1 MARGRGG
8 VQEEGRSPDLDQR
21 HRRTA
26 LPLQRHSSQ
35 RWLDR
40 IVEHKGIKGQSV
52 TGLRARTQPYKTF
65 RRLFRL
71 LVKSS

>member
-40 IVEHKGIKGQSV
+40 IVEHKGIKVQSV
-52 TGLRARTQPYKTF
+52 IGIESKDPIL
-65 RRLFRL
+65 
-71 LVKSS
+71 